1 MKYINFKRVFFIIF
15 LFTSISPNI
24 LSSNENRPWD
34 RYIGKILLCQHFE
47 HNQFFY
53 GSKVFSFEFISRDK
67 VKKRAF
73 AWVGDNRG
81 EMFTLELS
89 ISTDV
94 DYIVIGTERIN
105 RENLQYS
112 TNIGRVQS
120 SPLSSLSPKRGEF
133 RVIGECK
140 IYNDGIKNLVQEMNL
155 IRDKTLLEQQKR
167 RIESYKKN
175 KI

>member
-47 HNQFFY
+47 HDQFFY

-67 VKKRAF
+67 VKKRQF
-73 AWVGDNRG
+73 AVVGDNRD

-89 ISTDV
+89 ISTDA
-94 DYIVIGTERIN
+94 DYIVIGNQRIN

-112 TNIGRVQS
+112 TNIGRVS
-120 SPLSSLSPKRGEF
+120 SNPSSNPSSKRGEF
-133 RVIGECK
+133 IVIGECK
-140 IYNDGIKNLVQEMNL
+140 IYNDGIKNLVQEMNS
-155 IRDKTLLEQQKR
+155 IRDKTLLEKQKR

>member
-24 LSSNENRPWD
+24 LSSNGNRPWD

-47 HNQFFY
+47 YDQFFY

-73 AWVGDNRG
+73 SVVGDNRD

-94 DYIVIGTERIN
+94 DYIVIGNKRIN

-120 SPLSSLSPKRGEF
+120 NPLSSLSPKREEF
-133 RVIGECK
+133 IVIGECK
-140 IYNDGIKNLVQEMNL
+140 IYNDGIKNLVQEMNS
-155 IRDKTLLEQQKR
+155 IRDKTLLEIQKR